1 MIPCRVGSHGWL
13 EMKLP
18 DAASRPRLVQ
28 QLMADK
34 VQLRSEHAWPNIVEA
49 TDGFSGADLKRMVQD
64 AKLNMAVD
72 MTRGRE
78 VQAFEN
84 YLLRSAAAIKQ
95 SRTAYAQSA
104 KRAMDVNANRPRW
117 FNIHPELF
125 DNCEHSQE
133 CP

>member
-1 MIPCRVGSHGWL
+1 
-13 EMKLP
+13 
-18 DAASRPRLVQ
+18 
-28 QLMADK
+28 MADK
-34 VQLRSEHAWPNIVEA
+34 VQLRSEHAWPAIAEV
-49 TDGFSGADLKRMVQD
+49 TDGFSGADLKRMVAD

-84 YLLRSAAAIKQ
+84 YLLRSAESIKL

-104 KRAMDVNANRPRW
+104 RRAMDVNVNRPRW

-125 DNCEHSQE
+125 DDHEHAEKHSQS
-133 CP
+133 